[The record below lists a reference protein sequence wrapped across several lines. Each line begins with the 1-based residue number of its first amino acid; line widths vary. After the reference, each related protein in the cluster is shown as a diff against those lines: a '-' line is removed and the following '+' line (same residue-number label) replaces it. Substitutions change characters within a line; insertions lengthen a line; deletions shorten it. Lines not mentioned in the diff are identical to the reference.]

1 MEFRLLGP
9 LEVSD
14 DDRPVE
20 IGRGRRRALLALLL
34 MRSNEVVAPSS

>member
-1 MEFRLLGP
+1 

-14 DDRPVE
+14 DNRPVE

-34 MRSNEVVAPSS
+34 MRSNEVVPAERLIDEL